1 MPAPCRLS
9 GMKRDLAQVNLIF
22 ISDLQAARSIFVIAG
37 GSCFCCSLPSLLIL
51 ASSALSSAPTSMAKP
66 VQYNQTIMAEINPQ
80 QIRQTDPAAHSKNR
94 TGQGCQETLLDVGSE
109 EVGRF
114 KIFIRS
120 IFGKRL
126 RGRIFC
132 KNSPVGGLP

>member
-9 GMKRDLAQVNLIF
+9 GMKRDLAQVILIF

-37 GSCFCCSLPSLLIL
+37 GSCFSCSFPSLLIF
-51 ASSALSSAPTSMAKP
+51 ASSALSSAATSMAKP

-80 QIRQTDPAAHSKNR
+80 QIRQTDPAAYSKNR
-94 TGQGCQETLLDVGSE
+94 TGQGCQDTLHDVGRE

-114 KIFIRS
+114 TIFIRS
-120 IFGKRL
+120 IFGDRL
-126 RGRIFC
+126 LGSIFR
-132 KNSPVGGLP
+132 KHSPE